1 MRREESTSAMSQLLR
16 SPRPRGCAA
25 LIRPLVVATMGALI
39 AATAGAVPIQI
50 TLPTVTGPPGAT
62 VNVPLAIDQ
71 DITGLSIYSIEYHM
85 PIDPAIVS
93 GASFLDLGV
102 INNWGTPFRNVADT
116 VIAVVGAGF
125 TPVSAYSPWLDRL
138 HVTIS
143 PTATP
148 GADMPLTLSVLTFNE
163 GSPASTFVSGVLHV
177 RTTVDVAPG
186 RGAGFALHPVVPNP
200 VASEARIAFSIPGD
214 VAAGDRVRLAIFGLD
229 GRRVRTLVDGSA
241 AGPGSARWDARDDA
255 GRPLAPG
262 VYLCRLE
269 WRGQHVERKLA
280 LVR

>member
-1 MRREESTSAMSQLLR
+1 MRREDSTSAMSHLVR
-16 SPRPRGCAA
+16 IHRPRGRAA
-25 LIRPLVVATMGALI
+25 FTRPLLVATMAALI
-39 AATAGAVPIQI
+39 AAPASAVPIQI

-62 VNVPLAIDQ
+62 VNVPLTINQ
-71 DITGLSIYSIEYHM
+71 DLSGLAIYSIEYRM
-85 PIDPAIVS
+85 PLDPAIVS
-93 GASFLDLGV
+93 GASFIDVGV
-102 INNWGTPFRNVADT
+102 INSWGTPFRNVT
-116 VIAVVGAGF
+116 GTFVAVMGTGF
-125 TPVSAYSPWLDRL
+125 TPVTSYSPWLDRL

-163 GSPASTFVSGVLHV
+163 GSPAGTVVSGVLHV
-177 RTTVDVAPG
+177 RTTVDVTPG
-186 RGAGFALHPVVPNP
+186 RGAGLALHPVVPNP
-200 VASEARIAFSIPGD
+200 VVSEARIAFSIPGD
-214 VAAGDRVRLAIFGLD
+214 AAAGDRVRLTIFGLD
-229 GRRVRTLVDGSA
+229 GRRVRTLVDGST

-255 GRPLAPG
+255 GRPLPPG